1 MPDIAPELEPKSSRN
16 ILHKVHDKLSANR
29 IFVGAFICTVG
40 VIVVSSTVTAYFKTR
55 ARKLYSTNLINRT
68 FEIDTLNDVF
78 VKDNEEFQFIS
89 GSIHY
94 FRIPRIYWLDRLQKA
109 RALGLDAVQ
118 IDIPWNFHERKE
130 GEYTFDGMADVE
142 HFIFTAQQQGLL
154 VICRIGPY
162 IGSDWSLGGLPPW
175 LLYRYPHIK
184 MRSSSA
190 EFLAPVKRWF
200 DVLLPRLK
208 EHLYHK
214 GGPVIMIQIENDYGS
229 YAACD
234 ADYMGALNAL
244 VRQHLGPEVI
254 VSTVDVGTKNHLKC
268 GSPFKL
274 NLATINFGPYKG
286 EPDDRFLEL
295 FEFQP
300 ETPWVN
306 SEYYTGWMD
315 HWGYPHFQTE
325 PKVFIDRL
333 LDLLYYSPRI
343 SVNIYM
349 FHGGTNFGFWNGAVD
364 RPYSSQVSSYDY
376 NAPLSEAGDITDFY
390 IDLRQ
395 AILTFKNTS
404 GMEVPRN
411 TTKIAYDT
419 IPMYLVSHLIE
430 HVTGGSSAMVTVS
443 MEAMEQYTGFMLY
456 RTEFYRDAG
465 QPVRLKFKD
474 VADYAYIYTT
484 SVNLDTL
491 VFHGAISRNDRSLVF
506 YFKPKFNTTDLL
518 VLVENAGYAT
528 YNPKFYNDRK
538 GIIGP
543 VSADGRELLGWS
555 FMPVCL
561 NAESHSKCNWT
572 LVDKITEK
580 FISNVQK
587 TAEQQNGGKRSW
599 PTSGSIFA
607 GILNIESFERLAD
620 TFVQPLNFTRGVLL
634 VNNEVVGKYNQA
646 LGPQLRVYVPKNF
659 LRVGTNI
666 FILIELDSL
675 WLNETMTSV
684 KRSVGVSYPLL
695 FDVQMQW
702 HRTRDRSL
710 Q

>member
-1 MPDIAPELEPKSSRN
+1 
-16 ILHKVHDKLSANR
+16 SA
-29 IFVGAFICTVG
+29 
-40 VIVVSSTVTAYFKTR
+40 
-55 ARKLYSTNLINRT
+55 
-68 FEIDTLNDVF
+68 
-78 VKDNEEFQFIS
+78 
-89 GSIHY
+89 H
-94 FRIPRIYWLDRLQKA
+94 
-109 RALGLDAVQ
+109 
-118 IDIPWNFHERKE
+118 
-130 GEYTFDGMADVE
+130 
-142 HFIFTAQQQGLL
+142 LL
-154 VICRIGPY
+154 VTV
-162 IGSDWSLGGLPPW
+162 
-175 LLYRYPHIK
+175 LLI
-184 MRSSSA
+184 A

-234 ADYMGALNAL
+234 TDYIGALNAL
-244 VRQHLGPEVI
+244 VREHLGPEVL
-254 VSTVDVGTKNHLKC
+254 VSTVDIGTKNHLKC

-274 NLATINFGPYKG
+274 NLATINFGPSG
-286 EPDDRFLEL
+286 DTVGLFNRNLEL
-295 FEFQP
+295 HAFTDNCHYSISQ
-300 ETPWVN
+300 VN

-315 HWGYPHFQTE
+315 HWGYPHFQIE

-343 SVNIYM
+343 S
-349 FHGGTNFGFWNGAVD
+349 
-364 RPYSSQVSSYDY
+364 
-376 NAPLSEAGDITDFY
+376 
-390 IDLRQ
+390 
-395 AILTFKNTS
+395 FKNTS
-404 GMEVPRN
+404 GVEVPRN
-411 TTKIAYDT
+411 TTKIAYDA
-419 IPMYLVSHLIE
+419 IPVYLVSHLIE

-443 MEAMEQYTGFMLY
+443 MEAVQQYSGFMLY

-518 VLVENAGYAT
+518 ILVENAGYTT
-528 YNPKFYNDRK
+528 YNSKFYNDHK

-580 FISNVQK
+580 FISDVQK
-587 TAEQQNGGKRSW
+587 TSEQQIGGKRSW

-659 LRVGTNI
+659 LHVGTNI

-684 KRSVGVSYPLL
+684 NRSVGISYPLL